1 MILPLA
7 RFRANWLIQKLNFHI
22 CLEWQFCLGLFTET
36 KRDWGRI
43 DWLVMCILHHKRWF
57 HFIFLLVHIIWGRNY
72 VPLIK
77 NAIAENKVI
86 IFSCIAWLYILSIEA
101 EKDILWASFCV
112 FILWG
117 GQCHT
122 CNMLKS
128 CEAGLSHLYMSTVYP
143 WLLSICMCSNFVCF

>member
-1 MILPLA
+1 MVSY
-7 RFRANWLIQKLNFHI
+7 KKKVY
-22 CLEWQFCLGLFTET
+22 WQICLGLITET
-36 KRDWGRI
+36 KKDWGRI
-43 DWLVMCILHHKRWF
+43 DWLVMCLLHHKRWF

-86 IFSCIAWLYILSIEA
+86 IFSCSAWLYILSIEA

-112 FILWG
+112 YILWG

-122 CNMLKS
+122 CNLCIS
-128 CEAGLSHLYMSTVYP
+128 CEADSATLVICVYP
-143 WLLSICMCSNFVCF
+143 VRQIVPHL